1 MIIVDFGYRS
11 YVMANKDALAL
22 AEILE
27 KADVY
32 EQKWIRPED
41 RNEKNGAEY
50 THHVYANENP
60 LVMKLVSNDLYNMSK
75 LAGKPENK

>member
-27 KADVY
+27 KAEVY

-41 RNEKNGAEY
+41 RNEKSVDY
-50 THHVYANENP
+50 TYHVYANENP
-60 LVMKLVSNDLYNMSK
+60 TTMKLVSNDFYNMSK
-75 LAGKPENK
+75 LAGKPESK